1 MKKPLPEKIVVVSVG
16 RHTRLGDVL
25 ERALEG
31 VAFETTDADTLSSA
45 EFRNRRLLFA
55 VSADQSGEN
64 AAMRALTVALSRAQ
78 DCLDGCVCALLADGE
93 QGGEVQVDARKLL
106 LRANASGA
114 QILPKPLLESGTG
127 LKRFS
132 DGRDTPFERYCAA
145 ARALVERLAGYEP
158 VSADHPHVRLVT
170 LLADGAASDWRMLL
184 GRIAADVGGQ
194 LSDGGEEKST
204 ILLCENNTG
213 LPDEAT
219 LSLLDGSGR
228 IRFWIASPED
238 GSELYLLALL
248 ERACVRGSYALAP
261 RGVAVFDGL
270 NAVEAIA
277 DQAEAARIRKL
288 SLF

>member
-1 MKKPLPEKIVVVSVG
+1 MKKRLPEKIVVVSVG

-25 ERALEG
+25 ERALED
-31 VAFETTDADTLSSA
+31 VAFETTEADALASA
-45 EFRNRRLLFA
+45 DFRNRRVLFA
-55 VSADQSGEN
+55 VSADQSGVN
-64 AAMRALTVALSRAQ
+64 TVLRALTAALIGAP
-78 DCLDGCVCALLADGE
+78 DCLDGCICALIADGE
-93 QGGEVQVDARKLL
+93 QGGAVQIDALRLL
-106 LRANASGA
+106 LAANMAGA
-114 QILPKPLLESGTG
+114 LIPPKSLLESGAG

-132 DGRDTPFERYCAA
+132 DGRGTPFERYCAA

-158 VSADHPHVRLVT
+158 VSADHPRVRLAT
-170 LLADGAASDWRMLL
+170 LLEDGAANDWHKLL
-184 GRIAADVGGQ
+184 ARTAADVGGEFAD
-194 LSDGGEEKST
+194 STEAEST
-204 ILLCENNTG
+204 IMLCENATG

-277 DQAEAARIRKL
+277 DQAEAVRIRKL